1 MKFTKSLAITAAALA
16 GAATLGTSVYA
27 AQTPGVFQD
36 RANGLVQAISTR
48 FNLNAT
54 EVQQVFDEQREQHQA
69 EMQTKNEERL
79 KERLAE
85 AVTDGKL
92 TQAQADAITAK
103 HEEVQANMESL
114 KDMTQVERQTAM
126 KTQAEALKQWATDNS
141 IPAGYLPMGFGPG
154 RGGMMGEGHEGLGG
168 RGMGKMRGGAGF
180 NASQNATQQQ

>member
-1 MKFTKSLAITAAALA
+1 MNFTKSLAITAVALA

-36 RANGLVQAISTR
+36 RANGLVQAIATK

-54 EVQQVFDEQREQHQA
+54 EVQQVFDEQREQHQT
-69 EMQTKNEERL
+69 EMQAKNEERL
-79 KERLAE
+79 NERLKQ

-103 HEEVQANMESL
+103 HEEMQANMEAL
-114 KDMTQVERQTAM
+114 KDKTQEERQAAI
-126 KTQAEALKQWATDNS
+126 KTQMESLKQWATDNN

-154 RGGMMGEGHEGLGG
+154 RGGMMGEGHAGGG
-168 RGMGKMRGGAGF
+168 RGMGKMRGGQGF
-180 NASQNATQQQ
+180 NAAQGTTQQQ